1 MSNQDI
7 RVLVVEDLLS
17 MGKMILGLLKQ
28 LEFVQVTLANDG
40 NEAMKML
47 QEERFDVVLSD
58 LYTDGVG
65 GMEILKEIRSDADM
79 KNTAVIFISDEKE
92 KEIILQAIKAGVNG
106 YIVKPLTANT
116 LEEKIQA
123 ALSMYEEKRQLLSMA
138 SP

>member
-28 LEFVQVTLANDG
+28 LGFVQVTLANNG

-47 QEERFDVVLSD
+47 QEESFDVVLSD

-65 GMEILKEIRSDADM
+65 GMEILKEIKSDPEM
-79 KNTAVIFISDEKE
+79 KDTAVIFISDEKE
-92 KEIILQAIKAGVNG
+92 KEIILQTIKAGVNG
-106 YIVKPLTANT
+106 YIVKPLTAKT
-116 LEEKIQA
+116 LEEKIQI
-123 ALSMYEEKRQLLSMA
+123 ALNLQEEKRQTVSMA